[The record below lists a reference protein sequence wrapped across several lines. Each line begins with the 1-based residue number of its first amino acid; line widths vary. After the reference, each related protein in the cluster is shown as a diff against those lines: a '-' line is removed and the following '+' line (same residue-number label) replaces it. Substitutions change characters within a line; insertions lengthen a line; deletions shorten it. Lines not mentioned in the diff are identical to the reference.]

1 MKLLI
6 ILFIIIAG
14 NYSGPANISKLEKQ
28 AVSNPDNIQPRL
40 ELAEVFIDQENFKEA
55 KKYLL
60 QTQKILETA
69 DNYSCNAKYCYLWG
83 LYYDLYGNIP
93 AAQNYYSKAVEC
105 DSNYYNA
112 WQNQGYIYD
121 IFSNY
126 DKMLYCFRQALKT
139 TGDSAGIYYDMGV
152 TCDYL
157 DSLELA
163 ITYYHSALGF
173 GEIYPQA
180 YMNIG
185 IDWGMLGYDDS
196 ASYYF
201 NKADEAGLRSPELFY
216 NIGIIM
222 IESGIS
228 DAAMVNFM
236 KTLSI
241 DPDYSPAKLQ
251 IGNVYELY
259 GDSGMA
265 KVYFEEFVKT
275 APLIYSDDINK
286 VKAKLQQYNIKI
298 KQH

>member
-6 ILFIIIAG
+6 ILLIIIAG
-14 NYSGPANISKLEKQ
+14 NYNDPVSISKLETQ
-28 AVSNPDNIQPRL
+28 TVSNPDDIQPRL
-40 ELAEVFIDQENFKEA
+40 ELADIFLSQENFKEA

-60 QTQKILETA
+60 QTQKIMETF
-69 DNYSCNAKYCYLWG
+69 DVDSCNAKYFYLWG

-93 AAQNYYSKAVEC
+93 SAQRYYSKTVEC
-105 DSNYYNA
+105 DSNYYDA
-112 WQNQGYIYD
+112 WRNQGYIYE
-121 IFSNY
+121 IFGNY
-126 DKMLYCFRQALKT
+126 DKMLYCFRRALKT
-139 TGDSAGIYYDMGV
+139 TIDSAGTYYDMGV

-157 DSLELA
+157 DSLQLA
-163 ITYYHSALGF
+163 IKYYNAAF
-173 GEIYPQA
+173 DYGEVYPQA

-201 NKADEAGLRSPELFY
+201 NKAVEAGLRSPELFY

-222 IESGIS
+222 FESGAS
-228 DAAMVNFM
+228 DEAMDNFM
-236 KTLSI
+236 KTLSV

-275 APLIYSDDINK
+275 APLIYRDDINR
-286 VKAKLQQYNIKI
+286 VKEKLLQYNK
-298 KQH
+298 K